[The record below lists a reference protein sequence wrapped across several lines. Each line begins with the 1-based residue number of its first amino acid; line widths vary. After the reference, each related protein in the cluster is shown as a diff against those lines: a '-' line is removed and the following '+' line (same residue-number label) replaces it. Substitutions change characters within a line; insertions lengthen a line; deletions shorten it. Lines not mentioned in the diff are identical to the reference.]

1 MNKFYTPT
9 CVLTMLIAGTSLADD
24 TANDTSTTDTGNVSR
39 GKFQVYGGVMTART
53 PILVDSIEVI
63 STGTLLV
70 DDVDVDLGD
79 QLDITSRN
87 FHVGMTYR
95 PVPILEVS
103 LSTVLMSTT
112 SDAETTVSGSFSEP
126 LPILGETFSVT
137 STNERDSSGVS
148 YQGGVGILLPI
159 VRSDDGPWLMRAGI
173 TFGFNDLDNIETQTV
188 ASSLT
193 LVHSKELF
201 SRRMNFAVGVTHLE
215 IDRVVEFSASIGGGQ
230 ITLRQEQSLEEPWSV
245 SASIIVP
252 FEDDLSVSF
261 TTANNFEG
269 MNTVGIRLGYHF

>member
-1 MNKFYTPT
+1 MKKLYTPT

-24 TANDTSTTDTGNVSR
+24 TTNTTSNTDAVTASP
-39 GKFQVYGGVMTART
+39 GKFQIYGGVMTTRT
-53 PILVDSIEVI
+53 PILVDSIEVT

-70 DDVDVDLGD
+70 DDVDVDIGD

-87 FHVGMTYR
+87 LHVGMTYR

-103 LSTVLMSTT
+103 LTTGLMSTT

-126 LPILGETFSVT
+126 LPILGESFSVT
-137 STNERDSSGVS
+137 STNERDASGVS
-148 YQGGVGILLPI
+148 YQGGVGVLLPI
-159 VRSDDGPWLMRAGI
+159 VRSDTGPWLMRAGI

-193 LVHSKELF
+193 LVHSRELF

-215 IDRVVEFSASIGGGQ
+215 IDRVVEFSTSLGGGQ
-230 ITLRQEQSLEEPWSV
+230 IALRQEQSLEEPWSL

-261 TTANNFEG
+261 STSNNFDG
-269 MNTVGIRLGYHF
+269 MNTVSVRLGYHF